1 MVEVDVMNIALLLA
15 GGTGSRMKANMPK
28 QYITVNGRTII
39 SYCLETF
46 ADSKDIEA
54 IWIVAEEEWQE
65 LIKKEFVDNGSGISK
80 LKGFSNPGKTR
91 QLSIVN
97 GLEDIKKTFDT
108 SGINIIIHDAARP
121 LLTTENIKEYFEA
134 LEGHD
139 GVMPVLPMKDTIYLS
154 EDGKGVSKL
163 LDRNKLYAGQAPE
176 VFVFNKYYEACRSLF
191 PDRIL
196 TINGSTEPAIY
207 GGLDVVMV
215 PGNEKNFKIT
225 TMEDLDRFKQM
236 I

>member
-1 MVEVDVMNIALLLA
+1 MNIALLLA

-28 QYITVNGRTII
+28 QYITVNSRTII
-39 SYCLETF
+39 SYCIETF
-46 ADSKDIEA
+46 ADSKDIDA
-54 IWIVAEEEWQE
+54 IWIVAEEEWRD
-65 LIKKEFVDNGSGISK
+65 LIKKDCNDHSIDMTK
-80 LKGFSNPGKTR
+80 LVGFSSPGKTR

-97 GLEDIKKTFDT
+97 GLEDIKNKFDT

-121 LLTTENIKEYFEA
+121 LLTTENIAEYFET
-134 LEGHD
+134 LQGHD

-176 VFVFNKYYEACRSLF
+176 VFAFDKYYAACRSLF